1 MAEIVRAI
9 QDRVLGRRDELTV
22 RELASLFSVE
32 PSPYLITSVQTLI
45 ENPKVKTHLDPTK
58 FLSLII
64 PYIRSFEQLIYV
76 AIALRSGANPD
87 AYILT
92 DKYGELHLLA
102 YTYIKLNNEIP
113 ESFLNLIMLMFQKA
127 GSQVAVSVYKTSND
141 ESVYR
146 WLERVGYKF
155 PTEEPTETILNEIG
169 MLLNRVDL
177 VDSSNIDVTKIVK
190 YYSNNITIPYDLNT
204 LGLSIEYLN
213 LVTFKKCLEKG
224 FVPKYILTNKLIL
237 MIDGLSR
244 QNIILPTIILRNM
257 LIEGVK
263 YSQQLDLHQFTML
276 ANANQDIATDV
287 ETAYKRPYW
296 EKVCVVNV
304 GDVTKRLLRQSAS
317 IGLIN
322 GQVSKE
328 YLCDQLRQITQA
340 DKNRTI
346 DAAIARQKERLAI
359 EHSIVT
365 DFVTSEPKVP
375 FEGVCKMSKTK
386 INSPYEYVDYGV
398 ASYRD
403 ETGTVWCYTAESFDD
418 LIRDGI
424 NPTTLRKL
432 PSSFINKIK
441 NMISMLEN
449 LKLRPKDLKP
459 ITQALDDLKEPD
471 HISNSSSDRYVKRV
485 EDALAVNNIT
495 LVNTLTKEQLNRI
508 VKTVTGQD
516 LSLEKLSSSH
526 AYATF
531 CRVGK
536 AVLGSSPELSDSMIT
551 QIRLELASGNQNNL
565 N

>member
-1 MAEIVRAI
+1 MAELIKAI
-9 QDRVLGRRDELTV
+9 QDRVLGRRDELTI
-22 RELASLFSVE
+22 REIALLFSTE
-32 PSPYLITSVQTLI
+32 PSPYLITSIQTLI

-58 FLSLII
+58 FLSLSI
-64 PYIRSFEQLIYV
+64 PFVRSFEHLIYL

-102 YTYIKLNNEIP
+102 YTYVKLNNEVP
-113 ESFLNLIMLMFQKA
+113 ESFLNLVMLMFQKA
-127 GSQVAVSVYKTSND
+127 GSQVAIGAYKTNS
-141 ESVYR
+141 EECVYR

-155 PTEEPTETILNEIG
+155 PTEEPSDTILSEIG

-177 VDSSNIDVTKIVK
+177 VDSSNIDITKIIK
-190 YYSNNITIPYDLNT
+190 YHSNNIVIPYDLNSLT
-204 LGLSIEYLN
+204 LSIENLN
-213 LVTFKKCLEKG
+213 MIVFKKCLEKG
-224 FVPKYILTNKLIL
+224 LIPKYILTNKIIL
-237 MIDGLSR
+237 MIDDLSR
-244 QNIILPTIILRNM
+244 QNLILPTIILRNM

-276 ANANQDIATDV
+276 ANSNQDIATDV
-287 ETAYKRPYW
+287 ETAYKKPYW
-296 EKVCVVNV
+296 EKICTVNA

-317 IGLIN
+317 IGLVN

-340 DKNRTI
+340 DKIRTI

-365 DFVTSEPKVP
+365 DFVTAEPKIA

-403 ETGTVWCYTAESFDD
+403 ESGTVWCYTAESFDD
-418 LIRDGI
+418 LIRDGL

-432 PSSFINKIK
+432 PITFINKIK

-471 HISNSSSDRYVKRV
+471 QISNMSSDRYVKRV
-485 EDALAVNNIT
+485 EEALAINNIT
-495 LVNTLTKEQLNRI
+495 STNKLTKEQLNRI
-508 VKTVTGQD
+508 VKAVTGQD
-516 LSLEKLSSSH
+516 LFLERLSSSH

-536 AVLGSSPELSDSMIT
+536 AVLESTPDLADSMIS
-551 QIRLELASGNQNNL
+551 QIRLELATQNISN
-565 N
+565 

>member
-1 MAEIVRAI
+1 MAELVRAI
-9 QDRVLGRRDELTV
+9 QDRVLGRRDELTI
-22 RELASLFSVE
+22 REIALLFTTD
-32 PSPYLITSVQTLI
+32 PSPFLITSVQTLI

-58 FLSLII
+58 FLSLAI
-64 PYIRSFEQLIYV
+64 PYIRSFDQLIYL

-102 YTYIKLNNEIP
+102 YTYVKLNSEVP

-127 GSQVAVSVYKTSND
+127 GSQVAIGAYKTNNE

-155 PTEEPTETILNEIG
+155 PTQEPTDTVLNEIG

-177 VDSSNIDVTKIVK
+177 VDSSGVDIVK
-190 YYSNNITIPYDLNT
+190 VIKYHANNITIPYDLNS
-204 LGLSIEYLN
+204 LAISIEYLN
-213 LVTFKKCLEKG
+213 INVYKKCLEKG
-224 FVPKYILTNKLIL
+224 FIPKYILTNKMIL
-237 MIDGLSR
+237 MIDELSR
-244 QNIILPTIILRNM
+244 QSLILPTIILRNM
-257 LIEGVK
+257 LIDGVK

-276 ANANQDIATDV
+276 ANSNQDIAKDV
-287 ETAYKRPYW
+287 ESAYKKPYW
-296 EKVCVVNV
+296 EKICTVNA

-317 IGLIN
+317 IGLVN

-328 YLCDQLRQITQA
+328 YLCDQLRQINQA
-340 DKNRTI
+340 DKSRTI

-365 DFVTSEPKVP
+365 DFVTAEPRTA

-403 ETGTVWCYTAESFDD
+403 ESGTVWCYTAESFED
-418 LIRDGI
+418 LIRDGV

-432 PSSFINKIK
+432 PPTFISKIK
-441 NMISMLEN
+441 NMIAMLEN

-459 ITQALDDLKEPD
+459 ITQALEDLKEPD
-471 HISNSSSDRYVKRV
+471 QITNMSSDRYVKRV
-485 EDALAVNNIT
+485 EDALAVNSVT
-495 LVNTLTKEQLNRI
+495 STSELSKEQLNRI

-516 LSLEKLSSSH
+516 LMLQKLSSSH

-536 AVLGSSPELSDSMIT
+536 AVLESNPELADSMIT
-551 QIRLELASGNQNNL
+551 QIRLELASVKENISN
-565 N
+565 